1 VKAHAPAD
9 QILNYLKRMDFALA
23 LAREHLS
30 NHDLAEWYPDWMY
43 EVMETDEVRNQ
54 AYQDVLPETVSGK
67 VVPFS

>member
-1 VKAHAPAD
+1 MHPL
-9 QILNYLKRMDFALA
+9 IRFLNYLKRMDIALA

-54 AYQDVLPETVSGK
+54 AYQDVLQETVSDK